1 MNTYVIEKIIST
13 NNTMNDVNTL
23 SELISNSES
32 VHKILGE
39 LFNVADCNDW
49 RSKNNILYRK
59 VMNSTCKFIVQSD
72 VEIDMTKAKKL
83 GFSVQNTHSHNVKNG
98 ETVSFKLAV
107 SPFKTDGKNRK
118 RLAIKTPDER
128 EAWLRNKLTHNGE
141 CNVLEITELNEILNP
156 MSHAEAVKGSGT
168 LFGRDYFVVARIDD
182 ADAFNK
188 LRRKGI
194 GPCKNYGFGL
204 IAVTE

>member
-23 SELISNSES
+23 SELVSNSES

-39 LFNVADCNDW
+39 LFNVADYNDW

-72 VEIDMTKAKKL
+72 VEIDMSKAKKL
-83 GFSVQNTHSHNVKNG
+83 GFSVNKVSRTVKNG
-98 ETVSFKLAV
+98 DVVTVKLAV
-107 SPFKTDGKNRK
+107 SPFRKTGKSKSRT
-118 RLAIKTPDER
+118 AIKIMEER
-128 EAWLRNKLTHNGE
+128 VDWIKDNLAHDGACE
-141 CNVLEITELNEILNP
+141 VLDITEMNEV
-156 MSHAEAVKGSGT
+156 MSYMAHSEDARGSAM
-168 LFGRDYFVVARIDD
+168 LMGRDYQVKIRIKNVE
-182 ADAFNK
+182 AFDK
-188 LRRKGI
+188 LRRRGI

-204 IAVTE
+204 IDMAE

>member
-1 MNTYVIEKIIST
+1 
-13 NNTMNDVNTL
+13 MNDVNTL
-23 SELISNSES
+23 SELVSNSES

-39 LFNVADCNDW
+39 LFNVTDCNDW

-83 GFSVQNTHSHNVKNG
+83 GFSVQNLDSHNVKNG
-98 ETVSFKLAV
+98 EIVSFKIAV

-118 RLAIKTPDER
+118 RLAIKTPEER
-128 EAWLRNKLTHNGE
+128 EAWLRNKLTYNGE
-141 CNVLEITELNEILNP
+141 CNVLEITELNEILSP
-156 MSHAEAVKGSGT
+156 MSHTEAGKGSGT
-168 LFGRDYFVVARIDD
+168 LFGRDYSVTVRIKDVE
-182 ADAFNK
+182 AFDK
-188 LRRKGI
+188 LRRTGI

-204 IAVTE
+204 IAVDE